1 MNTSKISQI
10 SQRSKVTRF
19 SNEQQ
24 NVYAERK
31 QPTGRTLSGSE
42 QSSEKIKDVQQ
53 ANNSGGSSAQNTAAK
68 AILINKLEKYINY
81 KQENNNL
88 VSNFN
93 PQKAIQ
99 KEDSPVDTERKEEIL
114 DNLKQ
119 FLKYLETKKIIN
131 ITEVVQDKQQVNSLI
146 QDIV

>member
-1 MNTSKISQI
+1 M
-10 SQRSKVTRF
+10 
-19 SNEQQ
+19 
-24 NVYAERK
+24 
-31 QPTGRTLSGSE
+31 SGSE
-42 QSSEKIKDVQQ
+42 QSSEKIKDVLQ

-93 PQKAIQ
+93 PQKSIQ

-131 ITEVVQDKQQVNSLI
+131 ITEVVQDKQ
-146 QDIV
+146 

>member
-10 SQRSKVTRF
+10 SQRSKITRV

-42 QSSEKIKDVQQ
+42 QSSEKVKDVI
-53 ANNSGGSSAQNTAAK
+53 ANNSAGSSAQNTAAK

-81 KQENNNL
+81 KQENKNL
-88 VSNFN
+88 VSDFN

-99 KEDSPVDTERKEEIL
+99 KEDSPVDTPRKEEIL